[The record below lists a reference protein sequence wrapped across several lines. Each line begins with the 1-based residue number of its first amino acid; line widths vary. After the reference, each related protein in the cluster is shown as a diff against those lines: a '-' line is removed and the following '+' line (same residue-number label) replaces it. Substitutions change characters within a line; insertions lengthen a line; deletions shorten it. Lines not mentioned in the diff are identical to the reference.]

1 MLVCF
6 TTLRCP
12 PTCVSRGER
21 LKETGSAQSFEHRL
35 KSEGE
40 PMKTIFALSLLLTS
54 SSTLA
59 SDDII
64 KESYPEVFS
73 RLAMDC
79 IHKEYSNKIAHYM
92 NSDEDLKPPR
102 ELYPAFYGCFDWHSS
117 VHGHWLLVRLL
128 NTHGNEID
136 SAAIIRMLD
145 KSFTEDN
152 IAGEI
157 ASYTRPGLKSFERPY
172 GIAWLLQLTAEL
184 RQSDRQEATQWLD
197 HLLPLE
203 RQAVAN
209 ISEWLPKLTFPIRTG
224 EHSQTAFAFGLML
237 DWARVAGNREF
248 ESLLTARVLEL
259 YSSDIDCPL
268 AYEPSGQDF
277 LSPCLAEADLMR
289 RMLTRTEFAAW
300 LSDFFP
306 TLVESTDISW
316 LVPAV
321 VTDKS
326 DGKLAHL
333 DGLNI
338 SRAWMLE
345 GIISGLPSND
355 TRLASLQAVV
365 EAHRKAG
372 LDAVLGDMHYMG
384 SHWLGSFA
392 TYLQTK
398 RGLAV
403 AEGN

>member
-1 MLVCF
+1 
-6 TTLRCP
+6 
-12 PTCVSRGER
+12 
-21 LKETGSAQSFEHRL
+21 
-35 KSEGE
+35 
-40 PMKTIFALSLLLTS
+40 MKIIFALILLLTS
-54 SSTLA
+54 SLTLA
-59 SDDII
+59 SDDNK
-64 KESYPEVFS
+64 KESYAQVFS
-73 RLAMDC
+73 HLAMDC

-128 NTHGNEID
+128 NTHGNEVD
-136 SAAIIRMLD
+136 SAAIMRMLE

-157 ASYTRPGLKSFERPY
+157 ASYTRPGMKSFERPY

-184 RQSDRQEATQWLD
+184 RQSDHKETKQWLD
-197 HLLPLE
+197 HLFPLE
-203 RQAVAN
+203 QQAVAN

-237 DWARVAGNREF
+237 DWARVAGDREF
-248 ESLLTARVLEL
+248 EALLTARVIEL
-259 YSSDIDCPL
+259 YSNDIDCPL

-277 LSPCLAEADLMR
+277 LSPCIAEADLMR
-289 RMLTRTEFAAW
+289 RVLTRTEFAAW
-300 LSDFFP
+300 LTDFFP
-306 TLVESTDISW
+306 TLVENIDMSW

-345 GIISGLPSND
+345 GIISGLPTED
-355 TRLASLQAVV
+355 MRLASLRAVV

-398 RGLAV
+398 RGLAIETV
-403 AEGN
+403 SELSTPIEIE

>member
-1 MLVCF
+1 
-6 TTLRCP
+6 
-12 PTCVSRGER
+12 
-21 LKETGSAQSFEHRL
+21 
-35 KSEGE
+35 
-40 PMKTIFALSLLLTS
+40 MKTIFALSLLLTS
-54 SSTLA
+54 SLTLA

-64 KESYPEVFS
+64 KESYPKVFS

-157 ASYTRPGLKSFERPY
+157 ANYTRPGMKSFERPY

-184 RQSDRQEATQWLD
+184 RQSDRQEAKRWLD

-203 RQAVAN
+203 QHAIAN

-259 YSSDIDCPL
+259 YSGDIDCPL

-289 RMLTRTEFAAW
+289 RMLTRAEFAGW
-300 LSDFFP
+300 LRDFFP
-306 TLVESTDISW
+306 TLVENTDISW

-345 GIISGLPSND
+345 GIISGLPTND

-365 EAHRKAG
+365 EAHRKVG

-398 RGLAV
+398 RGLTI

>member
-1 MLVCF
+1 
-6 TTLRCP
+6 
-12 PTCVSRGER
+12 
-21 LKETGSAQSFEHRL
+21 
-35 KSEGE
+35 
-40 PMKTIFALSLLLTS
+40 MKIIFALILLLTS
-54 SSTLA
+54 SLTLA
-59 SDDII
+59 SDDNK
-64 KESYPEVFS
+64 KESYAQVFS
-73 RLAMDC
+73 HLAMDC

-102 ELYPAFYGCFDWHSS
+102 ELYPAFYGCLDWHSS

-128 NTHGNEID
+128 NTHGNEVD
-136 SAAIIRMLD
+136 SAAIMRMLE

-157 ASYTRPGLKSFERPY
+157 ASYTRPGMKSFERPY

-184 RQSDRQEATQWLD
+184 RQSDHKETKQWLD
-197 HLLPLE
+197 HLFPLE
-203 RQAVAN
+203 QQAVAN

-237 DWARVAGNREF
+237 DWARVAGDREF
-248 ESLLTARVLEL
+248 EALLTARVIEF
-259 YSSDIDCPL
+259 YSNDIDCPL

-277 LSPCLAEADLMR
+277 LSPCIAEADLMR
-289 RMLTRTEFAAW
+289 RVLTRTEFAAW
-300 LSDFFP
+300 LTDFFP
-306 TLVESTDISW
+306 TLVENIDMSW
-316 LVPAV
+316 LLPAV

-345 GIISGLPSND
+345 GIISGLPTED
-355 TRLASLQAVV
+355 MRLASLRAVV

-398 RGLAV
+398 RGLAIETV
-403 AEGN
+403 SELSTPIEIE